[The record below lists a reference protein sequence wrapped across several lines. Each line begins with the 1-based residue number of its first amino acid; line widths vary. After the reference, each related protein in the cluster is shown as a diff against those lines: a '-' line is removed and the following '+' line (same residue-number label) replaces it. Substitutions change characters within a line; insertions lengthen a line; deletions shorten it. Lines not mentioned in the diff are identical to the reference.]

1 MRDTPLGRRRRLSGR
16 QAAAMRPGPDPS
28 TGATLGSDHALDR
41 LRVTGHRMTVA
52 RRAVI
57 DVLAGYGGHPTAEEL
72 CAEIETRVPGVH
84 RATVYRTLETLA
96 KLGVIRHVHMG
107 HGTTAYHLVTAA
119 SGPEH
124 LLAQCRAC
132 GVVIDLPG
140 ALLDA
145 VGTEI
150 AGSHGFL
157 LEPRHVALS
166 GTCAAC

>member
-1 MRDTPLGRRRRLSGR
+1 MRSGPDAATGAPLGGGDSL
-16 QAAAMRPGPDPS
+16 DP
-28 TGATLGSDHALDR
+28 
-41 LRVTGHRMTVA
+41 LRATGHRMTVA

-57 DVLAGYGGHPTAEEL
+57 EVLAASGGHPTAEEL
-72 CAEIETRVPGVH
+72 CAQVEARVPGVH
-84 RATVYRTLETLA
+84 RATVYRTLETLT
-96 KLGVIRHVHMG
+96 KLGVVRHVHMG

-124 LLAQCRAC
+124 LHAQCRGC

-145 VGTEI
+145 VGAEI
-150 AGSHGFL
+150 AGSHGFR

-166 GTCAAC
+166 GTCADCSASA